1 MAGNGDGER
10 VRRTGLGY
18 GAHCL
23 RCPNALRNGL
33 VARRGASRDRTQ
45 DLPDALLKGRTPHVE
60 WQIEPE
66 RWRLD
71 EADYLG
77 H

>member
-1 MAGNGDGER
+1 
-10 VRRTGLGY
+10 
-18 GAHCL
+18 
-23 RCPNALRNGL
+23 
-33 VARRGASRDRTQ
+33 
-45 DLPDALLKGRTPHVE
+45 LPDALLKGRTPHVE

-77 H
+77 HYMLEVFVPAEQLCLWEAVLEIAY